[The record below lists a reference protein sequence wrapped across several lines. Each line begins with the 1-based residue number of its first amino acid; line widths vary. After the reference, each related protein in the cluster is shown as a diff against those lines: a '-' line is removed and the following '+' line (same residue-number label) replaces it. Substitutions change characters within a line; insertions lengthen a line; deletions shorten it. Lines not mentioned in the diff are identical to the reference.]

1 METLIINI
9 EKDRL
14 QQIKDFLTTMNVQFV
29 NPITHSK
36 TKNYNPE
43 FVAKMI
49 QGEKDKKEG
58 KGVKITLEDLDALWK

>member
-1 METLIINI
+1 METLVINI

-43 FVAKMI
+43 FVAEIMESR
-49 QGEKDKKEG
+49 QQLKEG
-58 KGVKITLEDLDALWK
+58 KLTRIKTSDLWK